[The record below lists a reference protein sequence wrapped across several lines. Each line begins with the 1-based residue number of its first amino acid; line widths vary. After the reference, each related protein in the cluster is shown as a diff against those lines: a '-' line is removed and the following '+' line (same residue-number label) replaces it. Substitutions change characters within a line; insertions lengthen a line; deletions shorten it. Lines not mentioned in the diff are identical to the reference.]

1 MGDSGVSWETGTSL
15 VADADFVCKVS
26 LIILL
31 RESRRSNMK

>member
-1 MGDSGVSWETGTSL
+1 MGDSGISWETGTSL